1 MINKEDRTEPGSTSS
16 AVMLKGISSEDVRW
30 PENRVIHKKDR
41 TLRWMVTLK
50 GTSGK
55 LLDVCQPEN
64 RVIDKEVRTARSA
77 VMLKGTLSKL
87 SNVCLPENIE

>member
-1 MINKEDRTEPGSTSS
+1 M
-16 AVMLKGISSEDVRW
+16 
-30 PENRVIHKKDR
+30 
-41 TLRWMVTLK
+41 TLK